1 METLNDYVTK
11 YPFPPI
17 TLETIKKG
25 IETIYGLDNL
35 DESDIESMVCTF
47 FILHFE
53 DICKSNIKEDK
64 VGLLLSYSYGNI
76 NEPVC
81 ESDLITGGDCT
92 KCSSYFLCKQAP
104 EVYHPYEKNNLTE
117 SNIYGNNRG

>member
-17 TLETIKKG
+17 NLETIEKG
-25 IETIYGLDNL
+25 IKTVYGLDNL
-35 DESDIESMVCTF
+35 KQQDIEAMVCTF
-47 FILHFE
+47 FILHFD
-53 DICKSNIKEDK
+53 DIHRANTKEDK
-64 VGLLLSYSYGNI
+64 KDHLLMYSYATI

-81 ESDLITGGDCT
+81 ELDNITGGDCK

-104 EVYHPYEKNNLTE
+104 EVYHPSTKQLEE
-117 SNIYGNNRG
+117 